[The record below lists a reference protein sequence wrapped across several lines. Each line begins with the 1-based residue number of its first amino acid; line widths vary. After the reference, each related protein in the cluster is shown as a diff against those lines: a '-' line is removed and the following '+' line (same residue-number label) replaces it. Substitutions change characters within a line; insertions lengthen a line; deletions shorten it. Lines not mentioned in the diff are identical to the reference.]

1 MGAAFE
7 LEGVGLRFGSLRAL
21 DGIDLRI
28 EEGERV
34 ALIGPSGAGKSS
46 LIALLNGMLDPTEG
60 RVRVFGADL
69 GRLRA
74 RDLRRVQRQIGTI
87 QQQFDLAG
95 PLRVVHNVNAGRL
108 GRWPLSRAVVSLLV
122 PHGVA
127 EVREALARVGIPE
140 KLFERTEQLSGG
152 EQQRV
157 AIARLLVQEPRATLA
172 DEPVASL
179 DPERAREV
187 LDLLL
192 SLSGELGSTL
202 VTSLHDLPVARA
214 RFDRLVG
221 LRAGRIVFDGAPGG
235 VPEHSFEELYAL

>member
-1 MGAAFE
+1 MAAAFE

-21 DGIDLRI
+21 DGLDLRI

-46 LIALLNGMLDPTEG
+46 LLSLLNGMLAPTEG

-69 GRLRA
+69 GRLRG
-74 RDLRRVQRQIGTI
+74 RRLRRVQRQIGTI
-87 QQQFDLAG
+87 HQQFDLVG

-108 GRWPLSRAVVSLLV
+108 GRWPLPVALGSLLFPRGV
-122 PHGVA
+122 PD
-127 EVREALARVGIPE
+127 VRAALDRVGIPE
-140 KLFERTEQLSGG
+140 KLFERTESLSGG

-192 SLSGELGSTL
+192 SLAGELGSTL
-202 VTSLHDLPVARA
+202 VTSLHDLDAARG

-221 LRAGRIVFDGAPGG
+221 LRRGSVLFDAEPAA
-235 VPEHSFEELYAL
+235 VPEAAFEELYAL